1 MDGTPSCEK
10 QQRKELSVFKPH
22 RLLAL
27 AALALV
33 AALSFTAPA
42 AAQTPS
48 GTIQFGVF
56 KAGFIVGAGGGSGTL
71 FYQGRSYPIDIGG
84 ISLGLTIGI
93 SKAQLHGEVYNLTN
107 PADIQGTYSAATAS
121 VAFVGGGKVA
131 TIKNSRGVVLK
142 VRGKQVGLDL
152 NLSLGGLSINLK

>member
-1 MDGTPSCEK
+1 MFNTY
-10 QQRKELSVFKPH
+10 
-22 RLLAL
+22 RLTSIVAL
-27 AALALV
+27 TLV

-48 GTIQFGVF
+48 GTIEFGVF

-71 FYQGRSYPIDIGG
+71 FYQGQSYPLNIGG
-84 ISLGLTIGI
+84 ISLGLTIGV

-107 PADIQGTYSAATAS
+107 PADIQGTYNAVSAS
-121 VAFVGGGKVA
+121 YAFVGGGKTA
-131 TIKNSRGVVLK
+131 SIKNSRGVVLK

-152 NLSLGGLSINLK
+152 NLSIGGLSINLE